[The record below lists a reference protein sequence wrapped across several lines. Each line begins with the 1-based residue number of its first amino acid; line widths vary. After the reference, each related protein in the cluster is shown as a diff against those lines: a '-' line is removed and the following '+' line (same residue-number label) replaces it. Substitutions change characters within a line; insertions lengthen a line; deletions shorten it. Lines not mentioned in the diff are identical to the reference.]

1 MVNMKKIFILSLI
14 LILTIS
20 LFTGWITHIKNW
32 YIDTSVIDT
41 SVINS
46 TTIGATT
53 PSTIAATT
61 FSATSVTGTTI
72 TDGSFSVTCGEAS
85 GLKSNT
91 YSDGSITS
99 PRLSNNSTLVT
110 ETAYITTSNHIGVI
124 NRSTITLKSYP
135 MVITDSGGSG
145 GHGVL
150 KLIDFP
156 IGMIYVF
163 GAVCDVAVDS
173 VSGIAADG
181 TFDMALGSATTLT
194 NSATLGNA
202 NVDFVAKVDGT
213 LVEGIDNIDLV
224 LNTPQTEDGH
234 TTATDVYFCV
244 AVTDAN
250 MTATGWMAISGTF
263 VVTWLNT
270 GDY

>member
-1 MVNMKKIFILSLI
+1 MKKLTIFAII
-14 LILTIS
+14 LIVLFSVGWLTHVNNW
-20 LFTGWITHIKNW
+20 WIE
-32 YIDTSVIDT
+32 DSVIT
-41 SVINS
+41 GSTINDCA
-46 TTIGATT
+46 IGGTT
-53 PSTIAATT
+53 PAAIE
-61 FSATSVTGTTI
+61 GTTI
-72 TDGSFSVTCGEAS
+72 TDGSFSVTGGKAS

-91 YSDGSITS
+91 YSDGSITDPTS
-99 PRLSNNSTLVT
+99 TNNSTLVT

-135 MVITDSGGSG
+135 MAITDSESSG

-194 NSATLGNA
+194 NSDTLGNA

-213 LVEGIDNIDLV
+213 LVAGEDTIDLV

>member
-1 MVNMKKIFILSLI
+1 MKKLTIFAII
-14 LILTIS
+14 LIVLFSVGWLTHVNNW
-20 LFTGWITHIKNW
+20 WIE
-32 YIDTSVIDT
+32 DSVIT
-41 SVINS
+41 GSTINDCAIGGTTPAAIEG
-46 TTIGATT
+46 TTIE
-53 PSTIAATT
+53 
-61 FSATSVTGTTI
+61 GTTI
-72 TDGSFSVTCGEAS
+72 TDGAFSVTGGEAS
-85 GLKSNT
+85 DLKSNT
-91 YSDGSITS
+91 YCDGSIINPIST
-99 PRLSNNSTLVT
+99 NNSSLVT

-124 NRSTITLKSYP
+124 NQSTITLKTYP

-163 GAVCDVAVDS
+163 GAVCDVVVDS